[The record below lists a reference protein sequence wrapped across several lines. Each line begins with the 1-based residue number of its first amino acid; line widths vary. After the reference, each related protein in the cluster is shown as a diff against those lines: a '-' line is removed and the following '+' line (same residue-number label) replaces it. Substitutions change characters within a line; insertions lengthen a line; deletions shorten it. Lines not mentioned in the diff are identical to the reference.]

1 MSQSK
6 LVISYRNKKKKKT
19 REKDSSYRKIMGK
32 KEISGQRERER
43 DREKGTFIRKILIIV
58 SFCITEQ

>member
-19 REKDSSYRKIMGK
+19 REKDSSYRKIMEK

-43 DREKGTFIRKILIIV
+43 ETERKEHLLGKY
-58 SFCITEQ
+58 

>member
-1 MSQSK
+1 
-6 LVISYRNKKKKKT
+6 
-19 REKDSSYRKIMGK
+19 MGK
-32 KEISGQRERER
+32 KEISGQRER